1 MANLFIAMGGSG
13 VKTLKHIRNKHRKGD
28 YFLFIDTDTNDLVDE
43 RGNAFSDREKIDLST
58 INVTTY
64 LNMQSSADPIRKRVD
79 EWMDLSARTRLTNGP
94 LKEGASALRPQGRL
108 AIAQIHNQFKSQI
121 HSLVES
127 IFKDDENDAQTNF
140 NIFIVLS
147 VAGGTGSSIYLD
159 LTKVLYD
166 KLYEK
171 LPGKFNKPTV
181 LLYMPDAFVS
191 KQKPENVDRYKTNV
205 FAFWKELDALQRDY
219 FGSIDF
225 RLLQAQKNISS
236 NDLNSKAIRSTY
248 FEDFSVIPDK
258 FTAGILPF
266 EVFESGILI
275 DHKNSDGNLIPI
287 DTRYKQ
293 VARLLEMIS
302 IRTHGGAIKSA
313 LNNATRDNAVNSISN
328 GHPWVKQYWS
338 AGYAEIKGG
347 SDLFREYVEANI
359 KRLVFENFVGN
370 GATKDK
376 LDESVKPLFQ
386 DHLLSY
392 IERDTY
398 NGYMNKAKEE
408 NGKPMNLHSI
418 FDKYWAE
425 NINQNLETQYADGV
439 ELKDNDESAEG
450 LIRLFDNDI
459 KDKVSLK
466 LLEFLKIS
474 GFNLDEVINKILAE
488 FYQNCT
494 EIALTDGLQRLGFV
508 LEALDTKID
517 DLSMLYDAE
526 MKTLADKKTNIIIDN
541 QEIVNRN
548 LADTIIAQYAVVKE
562 GPSAL
567 TFKKTQWYENE
578 LTNLKNLIRAYF
590 TYQSEEL
597 ALKLKKEICDKISLS
612 KLGNMRVRD
621 NVSKLI
627 SSLTTKIETEIRPNA
642 HKHLINNYLTYKDN
656 ALSSV
661 IPDVSKFSETNA
673 FDDSKKNVFKSIFEN
688 KCGLA
693 TGTLDGKSFIV
704 TKISQKTDDNTK
716 TIEDLI
722 RIVFNNS
729 KFLITNVQSG
739 SISYTKFVEE
749 LDKLID
755 ENLISKLTTI
765 LTNGQS
771 KNNEPSGYPKY
782 VTYTLNDWINEDSE
796 SFNSI
801 KKKFDSR
808 ASVFCHF
815 KNEISP
821 SQLWVSPISL
831 KNRINEI
838 YSAEGNT
845 NIPAYE
851 HRPTDE
857 DAIVSIKYIANLS
870 FDDYSMYE
878 LYRNHYRIC
887 LSSNPNNFSPH
898 IDVRFKEA
906 MLQYLYNVE
915 DHTPII
921 NKLAQVASVNRKSSD
936 TIGLNIDKGKE
947 IMKKYLESY
956 SYFFF
961 LSIFYKKLDTPEYNT
976 ILGNL
981 VMANSE
987 FKQYNIN
994 NTPIFLENDQIKV
1007 INTSGNEQLKAKG
1020 IIWLEGKPEIQ
1031 FIIEKLSQE
1040 TLNERFQETV
1050 LFAKEPKEM
1059 QTLLDKESFR
1069 KLNYDCIKKR
1079 YTLMS
1084 DKILIKKAISE
1095 TIDEV
1100 KSNLSTLRPVSDD
1113 FKAVFDDYVG
1123 SFINELNKLIN

>member
-28 YFLFIDTDTNDLVDE
+28 YFLFIDTDNNDLVDE
-43 RGNAFSDREKIDLST
+43 RGNAFSEREKIDLST
-58 INVTTY
+58 VNVTTY
-64 LNMQSSADPIRKRVD
+64 LNTQSNADPIRKRVD
-79 EWMDLSARTRLTNGP
+79 DWLDLSARSRLTNGP

-108 AIAQIHNQFKSQI
+108 AIAQIHTQFKSQI
-121 HSLVES
+121 HSLVDG
-127 IFKDDENDAQTNF
+127 IFSDDANEAQTNL

-166 KLYEK
+166 KLHER
-171 LPGKFNKPTV
+171 LLGRFNKPTV
-181 LLYMPDAFVS
+181 LLYMPDAFIT

-219 FGSIDF
+219 FGSID
-225 RLLQAQKNISS
+225 LNLIKSQNTITSENI
-236 NDLNSKAIRSTY
+236 NNQAIRSTY
-248 FEDFSVIPDK
+248 FEHFSVIPDK
-258 FTAGILPF
+258 FTAGNLPF

-302 IRTHGGAIKSA
+302 VRTYGGFIKSA
-313 LNNATRDNAVNSISN
+313 LNNQTRDNAVNSITN
-328 GHPWVKQYWS
+328 GHPWIKQYWS

-347 SDLFREYVEANI
+347 SHLFQEYVKANI
-359 KRLVFENFVGN
+359 KRLVFETFVGVN

-376 LDESVKPLFQ
+376 LDESIKPLFQ
-386 DHLLSY
+386 DHMLSY

-398 NGYMNKAKEE
+398 NGFMNKAKEV
-408 NGKPMNLHSI
+408 NGRSMNLHTI
-418 FDKYWAE
+418 IDKYWSE
-425 NINQNLETQYADGV
+425 NINQNLERQYADGV
-439 ELKDNDESAEG
+439 EVKDDASAEG

-459 KDKVSLK
+459 KDKVSIK
-466 LLEFLKIS
+466 LLEFIKTS
-474 GFNLDEVINKILAE
+474 GFNIETITNKIVDEL
-488 FYQNCT
+488 YQNCT

-508 LEALDTKID
+508 LEGLDMLID
-517 DLSMLYDAE
+517 DLSVVYDSE
-526 MKTLADKKTNIIIDN
+526 LKTLADKKTNIIIDN

-548 LADTIIAQYAVVKE
+548 LADTIITQYAIVKE

-567 TFKKTQWYENE
+567 SFKKTQWYENE

-590 TYQSEEL
+590 VYQSEEL
-597 ALKLKKEICDKISLS
+597 ALKLKKEICEKISLG

-627 SSLTTKIETEIRPNA
+627 SSLQTKIDNEIVPDA
-642 HKHLINNYLTYKDN
+642 HTHLIQNYLSYNQN
-656 ALSSV
+656 ALTKI
-661 IPDVSKFSETNA
+661 IPDVSRFSDPND
-673 FDDSKKNVFKSIFEN
+673 FKDSKKNVFMRIFEN
-688 KCGLA
+688 ECGLA
-693 TGTLDGKSFIV
+693 TAIIEGKSIFV
-704 TKISQKTDDNTK
+704 TKRSSKTDANTK

-722 RIVFNNS
+722 RIVFND
-729 KFLITNVQSG
+729 KQFLITNLQGGV
-739 SISYTKFVEE
+739 ISDTKFIEE
-749 LDKLID
+749 FDKLID

-765 LTNGQS
+765 LTSGQPQNNVS
-771 KNNEPSGYPKY
+771 KGYPKY
-782 VTYTLNDWINEDSE
+782 VSYTLNDWINEDSE

-815 KNEISP
+815 KNDINP

-838 YSAEGNT
+838 YSAEGNI
-845 NIPAYE
+845 NIPNYE
-851 HRPTDE
+851 HRETDE
-857 DAIVSIKYIANLS
+857 DVIVSIKYIANLS

-887 LSSNPNNFSPH
+887 LSSNSNNFSPH

-921 NKLAQVASVNRKSSD
+921 NKLAQVATTNRKTSD

-961 LSIFYKKLDTPEYNT
+961 LSTFYRIIENPEYNI

-981 VMANSE
+981 VMSNPE
-987 FKQYNIN
+987 FKQFNIN
-994 NTPIFLENDQIKV
+994 NTPIYLENDQIKV
-1007 INTSGNEQLKAKG
+1007 INTSGNEKLKSKG
-1020 IIWLEGKPEIQ
+1020 IVWLEGKPEIQ
-1031 FIIEKLSQE
+1031 FVIEKLSQE
-1040 TLNERFQETV
+1040 TLNDRFQETV
-1050 LFAKEPKEM
+1050 LFAKDPKEM
-1059 QTLLDKESFR
+1059 QSLTDNEILR
-1069 KLNYDCIKKR
+1069 KLNYDCIKMR
-1079 YTLMS
+1079 YASMS
-1084 DKILIKKAISE
+1084 DKNLMKKAISE
-1095 TIDEV
+1095 TIDQV
-1100 KSNLSTLRPVSDD
+1100 KSHLMMLRPVTDE
-1113 FKAVFDDYVG
+1113 FKAVFDDYFG
-1123 SFINELNKLIN
+1123 SFMNELNKLIN